1 MKYNFD
7 IFAPEEIDTYVKDF
21 RLLEKRIQYPLE
33 NGQGNFRIVHGD
45 DYHQFFTQQG
55 YKTRFV
61 AIKYRDK
68 VIGSVAG
75 VWKPIIIR
83 NKEYTG
89 FYISDLK
96 IDMKHRKKK
105 ILTRLLWYL
114 FKRWPFNSDY
124 QGWDFN
130 FFCTMLRDGKGVD
143 ASFKG
148 FNLTKLPSLSATIK
162 IFMID
167 PKAFQSF
174 NFNSFPKD
182 EESSYI
188 NLSPFRKEMVL
199 WNNGIKDIQ
208 STKDGS
214 ILQLGHLHP
223 LLLTKK
229 FSQRLKECV
238 LEIKNKK
245 NGLVCFAIDTRDVK
259 KIDWLKS
266 NGIQTNTLCNIF
278 SFSPFA
284 PSLNK
289 SDILYIS
296 TGEI

>member
-1 MKYNFD
+1 MKYNFQ
-7 IFAPEEIDTYVKDF
+7 IFTPEEINTYVDEL
-21 RLLEKRIQYPLE
+21 RLLEKRIEYPLE
-33 NGQGNFRIVHGD
+33 NGQENFHIIHGNN
-45 DYHQFFTQQG
+45 YPQFFTQQG
-55 YKTRFV
+55 FKTRFV
-61 AIKYRDK
+61 AIKHGDK

-75 VWKPIIIR
+75 VWKPVIIES
-83 NKEYTG
+83 KEYTG

-96 IDMKHRKKK
+96 IDVKHRKKK
-105 ILTRLLWYL
+105 ILPRLLWYL

-130 FFCTMLRDGKGVD
+130 FFCTMLRNGNGVE

-148 FNLTKLPSLSATIK
+148 LNLTKLPSLSATIK

-167 PKAFQSF
+167 PVAFQSF
-174 NFNSFPKD
+174 NFNSHPK
-182 EESSYI
+182 ENESSFI
-188 NLSPFRKEMVL
+188 NLSPYRTELVL

-223 LLLTKK
+223 LLFTKE
-229 FSQRLKECV
+229 FSQRLKECIK
-238 LEIKNKK
+238 EIKNRK
-245 NGLVCFAIDTRDVK
+245 NGLVCFAIDTRDIK

-266 NGIQTNTLCNIF
+266 NGIKTNTLCNIF

-284 PSLNK
+284 PSLKK
-289 SDILYIS
+289 SNILYIS